1 MSHRFLLHHVEI
13 QQAKVNANK
22 EPSQD
27 QNQKYCLCRRRN
39 CFNARTQLRFTV
51 QINLYSASWNIHVL
65 RDCAVLDVVPPLL
78 YRIVSHLWKKL
89 PKARKKVPKIR
100 LIRVLPSSPD
110 GRSRIPNRNR
120 QQIGHWLIQVRA
132 GVIFLSLSS
141 MQLKAHKLKTNL
153 MAYSMHCSHN

>member
-39 CFNARTQLRFTV
+39 CFNARTQLRFTA

-89 PKARKKVPKIR
+89 PKARKKSQKFGSFVFFPR
-100 LIRVLPSSPD
+100 HRTV
-110 GRSRIPNRNR
+110 GRAFRTETGNKLGIDLSKWELEWFFFHFR
-120 QQIGHWLIQVRA
+120 QC
-132 GVIFLSLSS
+132 SL
-141 MQLKAHKLKTNL
+141 KPTNWRPI
-153 MAYSMHCSHN
+153 